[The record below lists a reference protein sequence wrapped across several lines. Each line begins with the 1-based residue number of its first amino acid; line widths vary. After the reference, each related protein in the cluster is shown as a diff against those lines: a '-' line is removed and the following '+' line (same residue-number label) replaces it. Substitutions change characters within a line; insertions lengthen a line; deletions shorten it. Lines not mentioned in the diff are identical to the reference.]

1 MYRILHI
8 TTLFDMFPDFN
19 YGDNSQ
25 DEEHSKSLQSSY

>member
-1 MYRILHI
+1 MHRILHI

-25 DEEHSKSLQSSY
+25 DEEHKSLQSSY